1 MLAFVQVFNHCDSQ
15 PLKTLEWWLFLKT
28 YVHLQ
33 ASTSQVLHL
42 SCPKI
47 SNFGTDGQLKSHIQ
61 ADQYQTVPHS
71 RQSKPTYL
79 SYLLNLFFNIFKSFS
94 VFLWLNFEHCIKCK
108 FCRFR
113 CKSGTVYVLDNIS
126 NFLVDWYFS
135 IFSPKTGKSNEASLA
150 KWLSVRLRTK
160 WFWVRVQLQKKH
172 IWTLFTQCLFLYDDI
187 FVLNFE

>member
-61 ADQYQTVPHS
+61 TDQYQTVPHS
-71 RQSKPTYL
+71 RQSN
-79 SYLLNLFFNIFKSFS
+79 LLNLFFNIFKSFS

-135 IFSPKTGKSNEASLA
+135 IFSPKTGKYNE
-150 KWLSVRLRTK
+150 
-160 WFWVRVQLQKKH
+160 KKH